1 MKSPEQLSREILHH
15 AVKHDATDI
24 HFSPEGIEVPI
35 YFRINGYRWFYQ
47 RITIQ
52 EYQTLIS
59 YYKFSSGMD
68 IAEKRLPQDGT
79 LSFHQDQNAFYL
91 RLSTLPLND
100 HESLA
105 IRILPD
111 HFLPTLD
118 SLFLFKDQYQTL
130 LNWIKQRAGIILFT
144 GPTGSGKSSTM
155 FALMQEAIKQ
165 FGYQAISLEDP
176 IERQV
181 DQILQV
187 QVNENT
193 GFNYDVGLKA
203 ALRHDPDIIT
213 VGEIRDELTASFA
226 FRAALTGHLVLTTV
240 HAKDAVGT
248 LDRLRDMEISTTD
261 LSQTL
266 IGIASQQL
274 VPLTDHARNN
284 RGQSRAAIAEILEGE
299 QLQQAIS
306 GIAVNNNSSFTSFDE
321 LKEMGVK
328 HGLIQNDSSS
338 NIINLSQ
345 GPGRLS

>member
-1 MKSPEQLSREILHH
+1 
-15 AVKHDATDI
+15 
-24 HFSPEGIEVPI
+24 
-35 YFRINGYRWFYQ
+35 
-47 RITIQ
+47 
-52 EYQTLIS
+52 
-59 YYKFSSGMD
+59 
-68 IAEKRLPQDGT
+68 
-79 LSFHQDQNAFYL
+79 
-91 RLSTLPLND
+91 
-100 HESLA
+100 
-105 IRILPD
+105 
-111 HFLPTLD
+111 
-118 SLFLFKDQYQTL
+118 
-130 LNWIKQRAGIILFT
+130 
-144 GPTGSGKSSTM
+144 M

-306 GIAVNNNSSFTSFDE
+306 GMALNHNSSFTCFDE
-321 LKEMGVK
+321 LKETGVK